1 MIVITG
7 ANGAF
12 GRRVTERLLARRPGI
27 PLAVSVRDPAASP
40 FATGPGRAG
49 VSQPGASGASQPG
62 ASGAGQP
69 GVSGAG
75 QPGVGQ
81 PGVGGAGR
89 PGVSVR
95 RGDFDE
101 PESLPAA
108 FAGADTV
115 LINGTNYGTA
125 PDVRAR
131 QQATALRAALDA
143 GATRIV
149 VTSWPDVENCP
160 LALARDYPGTEKL
173 VMASAPAWTIL
184 RMTYGMAAS
193 LARDVNTAA
202 RTGLLTAPAG
212 EAQAVPA
219 SVEDLA
225 DAAAAVLTE
234 PGHDHRI
241 YELTGP
247 APISWHDLAGL
258 AAERSGRGVEYR
270 PASGEEFGA
279 QTRAAGWPPAA
290 VDSLLEYYAAFRAGW
305 GGRAYPDLATLLGRP
320 ATGSLDAVRQVL

>member
-12 GRRVTERLLARRPGI
+12 GRQVTERLLARRPGI
-27 PLAVSVRDPAASP
+27 ELAVSVRDPAASP
-40 FATGPGRAG
+40 FAAAPGR
-49 VSQPGASGASQPG
+49 
-62 ASGAGQP
+62 
-69 GVSGAG
+69 
-75 QPGVGQ
+75 
-81 PGVGGAGR
+81 AGR

-95 RGDFDE
+95 HGDFDR

-125 PDVRAR
+125 SSARAR

-149 VTSWPDVENCP
+149 ITSWSDVGNCP
-160 LALARDYPGTEKL
+160 LDLARDYPETEKL
-173 VMASAPAWTIL
+173 VTASAPAWTIL

-212 EAQAVPA
+212 EAHAVPA
-219 SVEDLA
+219 SVADLA
-225 DAAAAVLTE
+225 DAAAVVLTE
-234 PGHDHRI
+234 PGHDHRT

-247 APISWHDLAGL
+247 GPISWHDLAGL
-258 AAERSGRGVEYR
+258 AAERAGRPVDYR
-270 PASGEEFGA
+270 PASDQEFGA
-279 QTRAAGWPPAA
+279 QMGAAGWPPAA
-290 VDSLLEYYAAFRAGW
+290 VDSLLAYYGAFRAGW
-305 GGRAYPDLATLLGRP
+305 GGRPYPDLATVLGRP
-320 ATGSLDAVRQVL
+320 ATGSLEAVRQVL